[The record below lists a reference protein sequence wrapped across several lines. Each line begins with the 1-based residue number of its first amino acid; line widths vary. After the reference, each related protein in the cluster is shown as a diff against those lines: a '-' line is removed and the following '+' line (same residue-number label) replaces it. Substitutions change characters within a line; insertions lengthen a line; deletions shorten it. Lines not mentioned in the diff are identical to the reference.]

1 MIVVGDQHQLIQSRV
16 TEVLLRAIGRIV
28 IFGNGGIAELISTI
42 HSSLDSKL
50 SNVLTQ
56 LSGIETRIISLETR
70 QTTLEQEVR
79 YSSTLSSSPGG
90 SDSIGSSTKRKC
102 VTPVE
107 LQVCRYAVAL
117 YFRFLSQFRVE
128 FVLSTIHYK
137 MIKLMNRKDKYTF
150 IC

>member
-1 MIVVGDQHQLIQSRV
+1 M
-16 TEVLLRAIGRIV
+16 
-28 IFGNGGIAELISTI
+28 
-42 HSSLDSKL
+42 
-50 SNVLTQ
+50 LTQ

-90 SDSIGSSTKRKC
+90 SDSSGSSTKRKR